1 MFHNNRFR
9 FDLNRWLRNLFTEF
23 DEEFYFSVGGQG
35 KRVSHL
41 KIRVVFN
48 FDLFV
53 VAVKVDDAEFSDLGN
68 FHLVDEL
75 KTLVVEIF
83 VSLNGWDSLEG
94 GVFVDSKAQLDV
106 QIDNLRLIHGLFD
119 RSRQ

>member
-1 MFHNNRFR
+1 M
-9 FDLNRWLRNLFTEF
+9 TEF
-23 DEEFYFSVGGQG
+23 DEEFHLSVGGQG

-41 KIRVVFN
+41 KISVIFN

-83 VSLNGWDSLEG
+83 VSLNGWDSLDG
-94 GVFVDSKAQLDV
+94 GIFVDSKAQLDV